1 MFEFEI
7 KGLKVIALSD
17 THGLH
22 RNIPVPPCDVLIH
35 AGDACD
41 FGNKEQL
48 EDFFDWY
55 QEQPAQYKIFV
66 SGNHDTNFE
75 TANSSLE
82 KMIPQD
88 IVYLENNLIQIKG
101 VIFASIAARPRLQ
114 CLVEKEPVDVLIT
127 HGAPF
132 GIQDEGGKGC
142 KDLAM
147 LIQTLA
153 PQYALFGHCHKGDKS
168 PLRIGETIYV
178 NVAIEK
184 TY

>member
-1 MFEFEI
+1 MPETLVTLEI
-7 KGLKVIALSD
+7 KNNWKTFSIGIKNNPHNTRFS
-17 THGLH
+17 
-22 RNIPVPPCDVLIH
+22 C
-35 AGDACD
+35 
-41 FGNKEQL
+41 
-48 EDFFDWY
+48 
-55 QEQPAQYKIFV
+55 
-66 SGNHDTNFE
+66 

-101 VIFASIAARPRLQ
+101 VIFASIATRPRLQ
-114 CLVEKEPVDVLIT
+114 CLVEKEPVDVLVT

-142 KDLAM
+142 KDLTN
-147 LIQTLA
+147 LIQSLA
-153 PQYALFGHCHKGDKS
+153 PQYALFGHCHKGNKS

-184 TY
+184 S

>member
-88 IVYLENNLIQIKG
+88 IVYLENNLIQI
-101 VIFASIAARPRLQ
+101 
-114 CLVEKEPVDVLIT
+114 
-127 HGAPF
+127 APF
-132 GIQDEGGKGC
+132 GIQDEEGKGC
-142 KDLAM
+142 KDLTN
-147 LIQTLA
+147 LIQSLA

-178 NVAIEK
+178 NIAIEK
-184 TY
+184 PY

>member
-22 RNIPVPPCDVLIH
+22 RNIPVPPCDILIH

-48 EDFFDWY
+48 KDFFDWY
-55 QEQPAQYKIFV
+55 QEQSAQYKIFV

-88 IVYLENNLIQIKG
+88 IVYLENNLIQIR
-101 VIFASIAARPRLQ
+101 S
-114 CLVEKEPVDVLIT
+114 
-127 HGAPF
+127 
-132 GIQDEGGKGC
+132 
-142 KDLAM
+142 
-147 LIQTLA
+147 TLRHT
-153 PQYALFGHCHKGDKS
+153 G
-168 PLRIGETIYV
+168 
-178 NVAIEK
+178 
-184 TY
+184 